1 MAAGVFGSPLAI
13 PFERVALGNGQLL
26 LATTD
31 TNEPAGITAGNAI
44 EQEFVVPV
52 TTAPGTEVVHV

>member
-1 MAAGVFGSPLAI
+1 MATGTPGSPVAI
-13 PFERVALGNGQLL
+13 PFERVALEVGQLL

-31 TNEPAGITAGNAI
+31 TVEPAGMVAGNAI
-44 EQEFVVPV
+44 EQEVVVPV